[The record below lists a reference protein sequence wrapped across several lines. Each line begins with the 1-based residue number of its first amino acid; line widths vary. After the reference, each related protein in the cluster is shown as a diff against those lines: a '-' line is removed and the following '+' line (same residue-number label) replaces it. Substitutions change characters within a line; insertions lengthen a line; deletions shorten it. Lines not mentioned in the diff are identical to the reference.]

1 MTKAIL
7 EIKNLEFSFRTY
19 GGVVKAVRDV
29 SFEVRE
35 GEILGIVGESGCG
48 KSVTVQCIL
57 RLNPEPPGFFENG
70 SIMYKGEDIIKKSNR
85 EMRKIR
91 GVEIGF
97 IFQDPMTSLNPTM
110 RIGKQIEEI
119 FVGRSKVSRS
129 EAKQKA
135 LDILELVGINEPER
149 RYRQY
154 PHELSGGM
162 KQRVMIAIALVG
174 QPGIIIADE
183 PTTSLDVTIEAQI
196 LEILKDLQERFN
208 TSIILITHD
217 LGVIAKMCDRV
228 LVMYGGKIIEEGPVN
243 NIFYEA
249 AHPYT
254 SGLIQSIATLDT
266 SKDQKL
272 VPIDGTPPDLFS
284 PPVGCP
290 FAARCEYAME
300 ICYQSMPDHTQVKDE
315 HYSSCWLLHEYA
327 PDVQLPAVE
336 RTEVFGEEEKNIDAV
351 DAMEGKNER

>member
-1 MTKAIL
+1 MPEVVL
-7 EIKNLEFSFRTY
+7 ELNNLEYSFKTY

-29 SFEVRE
+29 TFEVRK

-48 KSVTVQCIL
+48 KSVTVQSIL
-57 RLNPEPPGFFENG
+57 RLNPEPPGFFQGG
-70 SIMYKGEDIIKKSNR
+70 SINFAGKDIIKLSNK

-91 GVEIGF
+91 GIEIGF

-110 RIGKQIEEI
+110 RVGKQIEEI
-119 FVGRSKVSRS
+119 FVGRTGVTRA
-129 EAKQKA
+129 EAKQKS
-135 LDILELVGINEPER
+135 LEILKLVGINEPER

-174 QPGIIIADE
+174 QPTIIIADE

-196 LEILKDLQERFN
+196 LEILKDLQEKYQ

-228 LVMYGGKIIEEGPVN
+228 LVMYGGKIVEEGTAE
-243 NIFYEA
+243 NIFYET

-266 SKDQKL
+266 SKDEEL
-272 VPIDGTPPDLFS
+272 IPIDGTPPDLFS
-284 PPVGCP
+284 PPIGCP
-290 FAARCEYAME
+290 FTPRCEFAME
-300 ICYQSMPDHTQVKDE
+300 ICGELFPEHTRVSEE
-315 HYSSCWLLHEYA
+315 HYSHCWLLHEYA
-327 PDVQLPAVE
+327 PEVE
-336 RTEVFGEEEKNIDAV
+336 LVSVKRKQDDETAESPNKEEIGGNV
-351 DAMEGKNER
+351 